1 MITVETIK
9 ALIKN
14 KIKTHT
20 SMINIYLKQLD
31 ENKISDEDLGLNCEV
46 AKEQALKWL
55 LQDIMEMEGSHHD
68 GI

>member
-1 MITVETIK
+1 MITTEMIK
-9 ALIKN
+9 ELIKN
-14 KIKTHT
+14 KINTHK

-31 ENKISDEDLGLNCEV
+31 ENKISDEDLGLNCEI

-55 LQDIMEMEGSHHD
+55 LQDIYEMEGSYHD